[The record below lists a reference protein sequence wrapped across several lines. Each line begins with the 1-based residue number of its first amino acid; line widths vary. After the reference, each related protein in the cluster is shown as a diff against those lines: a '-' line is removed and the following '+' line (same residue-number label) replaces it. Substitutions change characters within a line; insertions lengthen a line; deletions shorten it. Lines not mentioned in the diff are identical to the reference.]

1 MNGLEQESVGHATG
15 GLPLRVVDSVLTSPP
30 LGIGEE
36 DSVPGLH
43 VCVSFGLR
51 LSAGRLVTYVGFL
64 AIPYIHVSSQ
74 VMHCKSVPGG
84 TDSFTD

>member
-1 MNGLEQESVGHATG
+1 MNGLEQESAGHASG

-51 LSAGRLVTYVGFL
+51 LSAGRYTNARHLRW
-64 AIPYIHVSSQ
+64 VSCDPVHPCVFS
-74 VMHCKSVPGG
+74 GYAL
-84 TDSFTD
+84 